1 MYRPLIAAL
10 VGAALVANAAS
21 AAAVPP
27 VGSLSPLALARASGG
42 VTVSRGSDENP
53 VKEIAKSIYW
63 GAVGGAL
70 IGGAILLADKS
81 DNSDPLRW
89 GIVIGT
95 FGGLAVG
102 TYFVLTRPQPAGLLE
117 IGNGRVTP
125 AFAGGAPPAEA
136 LRTIAAEPGGARVRL
151 IGVRF

>member
-10 VGAALVANAAS
+10 VCAALVASAAS
-21 AAAVPP
+21 AATVPP
-27 VGSLSPLALARASGG
+27 GGSLSPLALARASGG

-70 IGGAILLADKS
+70 IGGAIMLADKS

-102 TYFVLTRPQPAGLLE
+102 TYFVMTRPQPAGLLE
-117 IGNGRVTP
+117 IGNGHVTP
-125 AFAGGAPPAEA
+125 GVAGAAPAAAA
-136 LRTIAAEPGGARVRL
+136 LRTIEPAPGGARVRV